1 MDSSKYRQ
9 RIAPNKMDCYIYYKA
24 AIEHAQQ
31 IQTCFACLQSN
42 LPILALPPRLQR
54 RPQASNSLHTW
65 MEIYQDIPENFESI
79 LAVAVSASGILDVLA
94 SDRRLEYFSN
104 VGEEDGFQVKSRP

>member
-1 MDSSKYRQ
+1 
-9 RIAPNKMDCYIYYKA
+9 MDCYIYYKA
-24 AIEHAQQ
+24 ASEHAQQ
-31 IQTCFACLQSN
+31 VQSCFARLQSN
-42 LPILALPPRLQR
+42 LLNLAIAPRLQR

-65 MEIYQDIPENFESI
+65 MEIYQDIPENFEPI

-104 VGEEDGFQVKSRP
+104 VGAEDGFQVESRP